1 MTPLVEPG
9 DSGTTAGAD
18 AAVVGGGIVGLA
30 TAYALTERGATVHLF
45 ERGMPGNGQSGGES
59 RLFRHSHDDPR
70 MVAVT
75 RESRAV
81 WREWQERLGVELV
94 SGDGV
99 IALGPTATRRLE
111 VIRSVGDIDARRVDA
126 GELARRLPLL
136 APFEGEAVFDA
147 DGGSI
152 RTTAAVGALAAA
164 LGDAVI
170 ADEVLSVRE
179 TGGVAEV
186 TAGGRRGR
194 YGMAV
199 ICAGRGTAALAKGV
213 GIEVPVALGVHA
225 RVSFAVRGEAP
236 ERLACIQ
243 DGSGAWGETGV
254 YGAPLPGNRVYALGL
269 SQSVPVGP
277 EGSPDAGAL
286 ARLGTRAAAWAGAA
300 MPGLDPEPVGLRTC
314 WVTRL
319 PWGDDGMAV
328 WRAGPV
334 LVAAGHN
341 LFKQAPGLGRA
352 LAAVADGEPLP
363 DDLEPEARL
372 GRSA

>member
-1 MTPLVEPG
+1 VERG
-9 DSGTTAGAD
+9 DSGAGAD

-30 TAYALTERGATVHLF
+30 TAYALAERGASVHLF

-59 RLFRHSHDDPR
+59 RLFRHAHDDPR
-70 MVAVT
+70 MVAFT
-75 RESRAV
+75 RAARTV

-99 IALGPTATRRLE
+99 IALGPPAARRLE
-111 VIRSVGDIDARRVDA
+111 VVRSVGGIDGRPMDEE
-126 GELARRLPLL
+126 ELARRLPLL
-136 APFEGEAVFDA
+136 APFDGDAVLDA

-152 RTTAAVGALAAA
+152 RTTAAIGALASA

-170 ADEVLSVRE
+170 ADEVLAVRE
-179 TGGVAEV
+179 VGGRAEV

-194 YGMAV
+194 YGTAA
-199 ICAGRGTAALAKGV
+199 ICAGRGTAALAAGL
-213 GIEVPVALGVHA
+213 GLELPVAVGAHA
-225 RVSFAVRGEAP
+225 RVSLAVRGEPP
-236 ERLACIQ
+236 ERVACIQ

-254 YGAPLPGNRVYALGL
+254 YGAPEPGNRVYAIGL

-277 EGSPDAGAL
+277 DGVPDADGL
-286 ARLGTRAAAWAGAA
+286 ASLAARAATWAARA

-314 WVTRL
+314 WVTKL

-328 WRAGPV
+328 WRAGPF
-334 LVAAGHN
+334 LVPAGHN

-352 LAAVADGEPLP
+352 LAAVADGEGLP
-363 DDLEPEARL
+363 ADLRPEARL